1 MERERGHVSRSSAGH
16 WKELLNS
23 SFRSTLSYF
32 IYLTVYS
39 LFPSSSIARF
49 NNTFWHFL
57 LPDQTA
63 EKALDFPIANMPL
76 YSDISGTETGKCTDC
91 AKLKQTL
98 ALIETRLAAVEKCK
112 GLSQD
117 TVPMGEFAELTQ
129 IQQDDQSYTV
139 SFPKLDK
146 RETVPAAF
154 HWHRVGAKPKQH
166 TKVNQQDHSTPNAK
180 LPKAKVI
187 SRISPLLKST
197 LPLKNRFLPLQEST
211 NAPATD
217 APLSPEMRPDGQC
230 GQRRNMNQS
239 PWRRAAHASATCAP
253 LTPEMCPDRRY
264 GQTWNNQSPR
274 RRAAHVSAT
283 VQQGPISEEADE
295 PDTLIIG
302 DSTIKDI
309 TGKKIKTCNFPY
321 GMVSDINHKLAKI
334 ILENPK
340 ISQIVVHAG
349 FNDIQREQSELLKR
363 DYTDL
368 LDTLD
373 KIHIKSSI
381 SGPIPTVDRGIN
393 RFSRLLALNTW
404 LSRVCN
410 ERGRGFIDN
419 FNLFWGRK
427 YLFRADGLHPNR
439 LGSKLLR
446 DNLLFSLYAQATIL
460 PWSDAQATIR
470 AQVEKKRDY
479 SLPHTT
485 TLPLSDTQ
493 IADSPQTLKRD
504 NSPPDAINTV
514 PSPIADAGLARNGH
528 PPPLHSPIDDD
539 LQPHLS
545 HSHNNNSSSDVSLC
559 DFPAEFKKLEHA
571 GIKLASVSMIA
582 SPRHGRRLLTPRRM
596 APHPHHRTDSS
607 PEYY

>member
-1 MERERGHVSRSSAGH
+1 
-16 WKELLNS
+16 
-23 SFRSTLSYF
+23 
-32 IYLTVYS
+32 
-39 LFPSSSIARF
+39 
-49 NNTFWHFL
+49 
-57 LPDQTA
+57 
-63 EKALDFPIANMPL
+63 
-76 YSDISGTETGKCTDC
+76 
-91 AKLKQTL
+91 
-98 ALIETRLAAVEKCK
+98 
-112 GLSQD
+112 
-117 TVPMGEFAELTQ
+117 
-129 IQQDDQSYTV
+129 
-139 SFPKLDK
+139 
-146 RETVPAAF
+146 
-154 HWHRVGAKPKQH
+154 
-166 TKVNQQDHSTPNAK
+166 
-180 LPKAKVI
+180 
-187 SRISPLLKST
+187 
-197 LPLKNRFLPLQEST
+197 
-211 NAPATD
+211 
-217 APLSPEMRPDGQC
+217 
-230 GQRRNMNQS
+230 
-239 PWRRAAHASATCAP
+239 
-253 LTPEMCPDRRY
+253 MCPDRRY

-340 ISQIVVHAG
+340 ISQIIVHAG

-373 KIHIKSSI
+373 KIHINSFI
-381 SGPIPTVDRGIN
+381 SGPIPAVDRGIN
-393 RFSRLLALNTW
+393 RYSRLLALNTW

-410 ERGRGFIDN
+410 ERGRGFIDK

-446 DNLLFSLYAQATIL
+446 DNLLFSLNAQATIL
-460 PWSDAQATIR
+460 PWSDAQGTIR

-479 SLPHTT
+479 SLPHTS

-514 PSPIADAGLARNGH
+514 PSPIADAGLTRNGH
-528 PPPLHSPIDDD
+528 PPPLHYRPKTLKRDNSLPDTMDTVPSPIADAG
-539 LQPHLS
+539 LARNGHPPPHLS
-545 HSHNNNSSSDVSLC
+545 HSHNNSSSTVSSLC
-559 DFPAEFKKLEHA
+559 DF
-571 GIKLASVSMIA
+571 
-582 SPRHGRRLLTPRRM
+582 
-596 APHPHHRTDSS
+596 
-607 PEYY
+607 